1 MQAAAQNSNI
11 ASMSL
16 MYMPKRRLFS
26 KTFDSINEKIKSKV
40 AESADD
46 LLDVA
51 VDASSKSADTVK
63 SAGKKVTSKAS
74 DVTRSSS
81 RNLKQMASGTTDI
94 DTLEKLG
101 HLKERGLITEEEYIE
116 AKKRILE
123 RL

>member
-1 MQAAAQNSNI
+1 
-11 ASMSL
+11 
-16 MYMPKRRLFS
+16 MPKRRLFS
-26 KTFDSINEKIKSKV
+26 KTFDSINEKIKNKV

-46 LLDVA
+46 ILDAA
-51 VDASSKSADTVK
+51 VDASNKSADKVK

-94 DTLEKLG
+94 DTLEKLAR
-101 HLKERGLITEEEYIE
+101 LKEKGSITEEEYIE

>member
-1 MQAAAQNSNI
+1 
-11 ASMSL
+11 
-16 MYMPKRRLFS
+16 MPKRRLFS

-40 AESADD
+40 AESADG
-46 LLDVA
+46 LLDAA
-51 VDASSKSADTVK
+51 VDAGSKSADKVK
-63 SAGKKVTSKAS
+63 SAGKKVTGKAS

-94 DTLEKLG
+94 DTLEKLA
-101 HLKERGLITEEEYIE
+101 HLKEMGSITEEEYIE